1 MSPVTRPIRPTRPTR
16 PTWRSARRA
25 LAVHR
30 RLVAAVLAGLAVLCA
45 LAVLRPPPPPTVLV
59 LAAARDLA
67 PGAALTLADLRSVPL
82 PPSLVPSGALRPGAA
97 VLGRLV
103 AGPVRAGEPLT
114 DVRLV
119 GDSLVATLAPGSVA
133 VPVRFADAGAAALLR
148 PGDRIDVLAA
158 TTPDPAHPPPDPAPP
173 EDEGARPANVVA
185 GDVTVVAVHAA
196 DPSAPGAGALVV
208 LACPPA
214 VARALAA
221 ASATGP
227 LSPAIRPRGGPP

>member
-1 MSPVTRPIRPTRPTR
+1 MSPVTRPTRPTR

-158 TTPDPAHPPPDPAPP
+158 TAPDPAHPPPDPAPP
-173 EDEGARPANVVA
+173 GDPGTRPGANVVA
-185 GDVTVVAVHAA
+185 GDVTVVAVQAA

-221 ASATGP
+221 ASAAGP
-227 LSPAIRPRGGPP
+227 LSPALRPRGGPP